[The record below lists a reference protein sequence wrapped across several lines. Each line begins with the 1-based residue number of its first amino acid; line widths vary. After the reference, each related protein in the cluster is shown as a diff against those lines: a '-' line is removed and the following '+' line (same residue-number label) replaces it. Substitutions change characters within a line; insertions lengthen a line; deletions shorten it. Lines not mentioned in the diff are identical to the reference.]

1 MRNLNDIRQIQGRS
15 RILMLLI
22 SGCLVISVFGFWFVQ
37 IVRGVHY
44 REMSENNQY
53 RENRIPAPRGKILD
67 RTGEVILVNNRPSFN
82 IYIIPERSENIV
94 EDLKKVQ
101 ELLQLQEREIKDIRD
116 KAARRLSFQPVLIKE
131 DIPFDI
137 MAYFEARRDG
147 YPWIT
152 IVVDQKRFYPFKSM
166 AAHSL
171 GRVGEVSERQ
181 LKQKKFKG
189 LYPGAM
195 AGQSGLEYGYQHILA
210 GKDGNFVE
218 VRNSRGR
225 FVKEVSRDNPQT
237 GKDLILTLDYELQKK
252 AEELFSDKAGT
263 LVALDVRNGEV
274 LALVSS
280 PTFDLNLYKEQFRA
294 LINDEDSPLL
304 NRAISSTF
312 SPGSVWKGLMA
323 TAGLYE
329 GLVTPDQK
337 VFCGGSV
344 FLANRHWHCNGV
356 HDWVDVRM
364 ALTRSCN
371 TYFYKLGNRLKIDKI
386 NKWASRFGFGQ
397 RTGIDLPHEK
407 SGLLPDPTWMER
419 VGKRPWY
426 PADTISV
433 SIGQGSL
440 LVTPLQLAVYM
451 AAIANGGFIV
461 QPHLIK
467 GVVEDDGEVT
477 MELQPPRTPLGI
489 NSEVFET
496 VRDGLWGV
504 VNNGG
509 TAPRARIPQIS
520 IAGKTGTAQVV
531 AKRYWRDDMPE
542 ELRHHVWFVCF
553 APYENP
559 EVAVTVFVEHGMN
572 SSRVAVPVA
581 AEFLKTYA
589 QVRNRLNQ
597 KASRRVTQ

>member
-1 MRNLNDIRQIQGRS
+1 
-15 RILMLLI
+15 MLLI
-22 SGCLVISVFGFWFVQ
+22 SGALVISIFGFWFVQ
-37 IVRGVHY
+37 IVRGPHY
-44 REMSENNQY
+44 KSMSENNQY
-53 RENRIPAPRGKILD
+53 RENRIAAPRGKILD
-67 RTGEVILVNNRPSFN
+67 RTGDVILVNNRPSFN
-82 IYIIPERSENIV
+82 IYIIPEQS
-94 EDLKKVQ
+94 EDLDADLEKVH
-101 ELLQLQEREIKDIRD
+101 EMLHLQDSEIREIKD

-147 YPWIT
+147 YPWIS
-152 IVVDQKRFYPFKSM
+152 IIVDQKRFYPYKSM

-181 LKQKKFKG
+181 LKQEQFQG
-189 LYPGAM
+189 LQPGSM
-195 AGQSGLEYGYQHILA
+195 AGQSGLEYGYQNILA
-210 GKDGNFVE
+210 GVDGNFVE

-225 FVKEVSRDNPQT
+225 FVKEVSRENPRP
-237 GKDLILTLDYELQKK
+237 GKDIILTLDYELQKK
-252 AEELFSDKAGT
+252 AEELFADKAGT
-263 LVALDVRNGEV
+263 LIALDVRNGEV
-274 LALVSS
+274 LSLVSAPS
-280 PTFDLNLYKEQFRA
+280 FDLNLYKEQFRE
-294 LINDEDSPLL
+294 LINDKESPLL
-304 NRAISSTF
+304 NRAISSNF

-329 GLVTPDQK
+329 GLVTPHQK

-344 FLANRHWHCNGV
+344 FLANRQWHCNGV
-356 HDWVDVRM
+356 HEQVDVIE

-371 TYFYKLGNRLKIDKI
+371 TYFYKLGHRLKIEKI

-407 SGLLPDPTWMER
+407 NGLLPDQEWMET

-451 AAIANGGFIV
+451 AAIANDGYIV

-467 GVVEDDGEVT
+467 GVVEDSGEVK
-477 MELQPPRTPLGI
+477 MMLPAQRTPLGI
-489 NSEVFET
+489 NPEVFAT
-496 VRDGLWGV
+496 VREGLWGV

-559 EVAVTVFVEHGMN
+559 EVAVVVFVEHGMN
-572 SSRVAVPVA
+572 SSRVAVPLA
-581 AEFLKTYA
+581 ADYLKTYA
-589 QVRNRLNQ
+589 EARKRLNQ
-597 KASRRVTQ
+597 KASGRVTK